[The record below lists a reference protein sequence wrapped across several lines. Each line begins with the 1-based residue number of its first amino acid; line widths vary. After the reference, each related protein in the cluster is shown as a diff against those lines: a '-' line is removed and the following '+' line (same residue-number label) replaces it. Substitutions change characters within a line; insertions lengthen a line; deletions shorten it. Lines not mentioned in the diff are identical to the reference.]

1 MVAKLPS
8 RFIMKTLILSLV
20 AVVLPFSFAAEAQGM
35 KDPGHIEIKVTPFYD
50 SKGPAIEV
58 GAFSKGLA
66 SGDEKEFVATIQ
78 KMKQSWNKLSFAEM
92 YVAAIR
98 LYDLGYRKE
107 AVYWFYSAQYRG
119 RLFGTL
125 LDESKMGGMGAPGFE
140 LFQAQGAFMELVG
153 AYINAYAFGDIDL
166 LLKVLQRVQ
175 KEGVTIPDLNA
186 TYRGVVFKKEAEWK
200 DENEELN
207 AGLTDLMESVEQGRK
222 EIKEERTK
230 NGTEAK
236 FSKLKSKEL

>member
-1 MVAKLPS
+1 MMAKLCTP
-8 RFIMKTLILSLV
+8 MLKALILSFI
-20 AVVLPFSFAAEAQGM
+20 AVVLPFSTGAVAQAI

-58 GAFSKGLA
+58 GAFSRGLA
-66 SGDEKEFVATIQ
+66 SGDEKEFVATIR
-78 KMKQSWNKLSFAEM
+78 KMKESWNKLSFAEM

-107 AVYWFYSAQYRG
+107 SVYWFYSAQYRG

-153 AYINAYAFGDIDL
+153 AYINGYAFGDIDQL
-166 LLKVLQRVQ
+166 IKVLQRVQ
-175 KEGVTIPDLNA
+175 KEGLTMPELNA
-186 TYRGVVFKKEAEWK
+186 TYPGVTFKKEAEWK

-222 EIKEERTK
+222 EIKEERAK

-236 FSKLKSKEL
+236 YSKLKSKEL